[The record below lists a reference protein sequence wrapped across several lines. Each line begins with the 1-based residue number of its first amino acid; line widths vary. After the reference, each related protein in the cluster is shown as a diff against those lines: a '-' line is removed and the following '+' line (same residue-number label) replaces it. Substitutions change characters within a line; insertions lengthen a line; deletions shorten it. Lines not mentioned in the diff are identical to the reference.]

1 MLHKRLRKKGLQMR
15 VQTGRSWFHIGTRV
29 ALFRTASWPA
39 HARKMLPPAALREKS
54 MNDTEQYYLPVSVS
68 ELDVDSRGRFVSRT
82 YAHLFGAVSGFMLIE
97 ILLFKSGWADQLAR
111 ALLGVSW
118 LLVLGGF
125 VVVSWLASRTAH
137 LAKSRPAQYAA
148 LSAYVVAESIL
159 FVPLLW
165 IANNFAPGAITS
177 AAAVTFLAFSAL
189 TAVVFITGKDFSFLR
204 GLLFWGGI
212 MALAGIVAGAVFGFQ
227 LGTWFSVAMVGFAG
241 AAILYDTSN
250 VLRHY
255 PEDRYVAA
263 ALELFASV
271 ALMLWYVLRLFLGR
285 R

>member
-1 MLHKRLRKKGLQMR
+1 MNNMEDYY
-15 VQTGRSWFHIGTRV
+15 
-29 ALFRTASWPA
+29 
-39 HARKMLPPAALREKS
+39 PP
-54 MNDTEQYYLPVSVS
+54 TTVS

-82 YAHLFGAVSGFMLIE
+82 YAHLFGAICGFMGIE
-97 ILLFKSGWADQLAR
+97 AALFKSGLADKIAQ
-111 ALLGVSW
+111 ALLGISW
-118 LLVLGGF
+118 MAVLGGF

-137 LAKSRPAQYAA
+137 RATSKAAQYGA

-165 IANNFAPGAITS
+165 IANNVAPGAITS
-177 AAAVTFLAFSAL
+177 AATVTFLAFAAL
-189 TAVVFITGKDFSFLR
+189 TAVVFLTGKDFSFLR

-212 MALAGIVAGAVFGFQ
+212 MALALMVAGAMFGFQ
-227 LGTWFSVAMVGFAG
+227 LGTYFSIAMVGFAG

-250 VLRHY
+250 VLHHY

-271 ALMLWYVLRLFLGR
+271 ALMLWYVLRIFISR

>member
-1 MLHKRLRKKGLQMR
+1 MENYY
-15 VQTGRSWFHIGTRV
+15 
-29 ALFRTASWPA
+29 
-39 HARKMLPPAALREKS
+39 PPV
-54 MNDTEQYYLPVSVS
+54 TVS
-68 ELDVDSRGRFVSRT
+68 ELDVDSRGTFVSRT
-82 YAHLFGAVSGFMLIE
+82 YAHLFGAVCAFMVIE
-97 ILLFKSGWADQLAR
+97 IALFKSGLADRIAH
-111 ALLGVSW
+111 ALLGTSW

-137 LAKSRPAQYAA
+137 LARSKAAQYGA
-148 LSAYVVAESIL
+148 LAAYVLAESIL

-165 IANNFAPGAITS
+165 IANNVAPGAITS
-177 AAAVTFLAFSAL
+177 AAAITFLAFAAL
-189 TAVVFITGKDFSFLR
+189 TAVVFLTGKDFSFLR

-212 MALAGIVAGAVFGFQ
+212 MALSLIVAGAVFGFQ
-227 LGTWFSVAMVGFAG
+227 LGTYFSIAMVGFAG

-250 VLRHY
+250 VLHHY

-271 ALMLWYVLRLFLGR
+271 ALMLWYVLRLVMNR